1 VQDILDKEFKV
12 FEEVATTKTGE
23 PTAEKKTDEKK

>member
-1 VQDILDKEFKV
+1 VQDILNKEFKV

-23 PTAEKKTDEKK
+23 STAEKKTDEKK